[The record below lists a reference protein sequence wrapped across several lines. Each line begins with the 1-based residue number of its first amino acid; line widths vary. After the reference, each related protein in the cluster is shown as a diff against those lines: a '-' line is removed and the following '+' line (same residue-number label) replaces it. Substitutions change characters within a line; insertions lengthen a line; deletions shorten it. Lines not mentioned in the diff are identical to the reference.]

1 MVRPDH
7 GSGHDD
13 AALLNAAHAVLQED
27 ARAAR
32 AARAAREENEPPLPR
47 PHTQGRGGLG
57 RGACGEGTA
66 PPDRIERASCS
77 GRSFVTRRLQEHSG
91 GSTGER
97 TIWPFDGI
105 GFLPQITV
113 YASPDLFRK
122 IGLAANQFA
131 PQRVRQPLAAL
142 ASRPRDRFGTNLIAL
157 SGKPLAQPERLAVV
171 GDPGPIPA

>member
-1 MVRPDH
+1 MAVWAAGLAERVPRLRT
-7 GSGHDD
+7 GSNAPPAP
-13 AALLNAAHAVLQED
+13 AAASS
-27 ARAAR
+27 
-32 AARAAREENEPPLPR
+32 
-47 PHTQGRGGLG
+47 RGG
-57 RGACGEGTA
+57 C
-66 PPDRIERASCS
+66 
-77 GRSFVTRRLQEHSG
+77 RSTPA